1 MRKEAINKFRKD
13 LKKRKALIGGWI
25 QVSNSDIAEIM
36 SSAAYS
42 WIAFDLEHGS
52 FSVGDLPDLF
62 RAVEINKK
70 LALVRLPNK
79 NLEIRNQILDAG
91 CSGIIIPNIKN
102 EIELKS
108 IIKSCYYP
116 PHGTRGVG
124 YSRANLFGRKFNQKN
139 KKPIVIAMIENLN
152 SVNRLEKILQVKCLD
167 AILIGPYDLSASM
180 GVTGKFNNSKFKL
193 IIKKIK
199 NLSKKFMIPCGIH
212 VTEPNYKIL
221 KKYVKEGYQFL
232 PFSTD
237 AKLLNHAIKNSFK
250 K

>member
-102 EIELKS
+102 IFIFRRIL
-108 IIKSCYYP
+108 
-116 PHGTRGVG
+116 
-124 YSRANLFGRKFNQKN
+124 N
-139 KKPIVIAMIENLN
+139 PI
-152 SVNRLEKILQVKCLD
+152 NR
-167 AILIGPYDLSASM
+167 
-180 GVTGKFNNSKFKL
+180 F
-193 IIKKIK
+193 
-199 NLSKKFMIPCGIH
+199 
-212 VTEPNYKIL
+212 
-221 KKYVKEGYQFL
+221 
-232 PFSTD
+232 
-237 AKLLNHAIKNSFK
+237 
-250 K
+250 